1 MMGLKQFVLVLL
13 IALTLA
19 ANTITLVNYQTNI
32 TVGNSVTGAPVLVSS
47 YDRAGNNLVTGANN
61 YLTFY
66 TRVGGNLANAY
77 NVTFTNNPLDAKF
90 KDDGL
95 WVAAIASTTT
105 DLYLLNIPT
114 TGTQFAINQTI
125 NIGVQPTTLTWANN
139 GNKLIVG
146 LSNGTLFIYNL
157 NTTTTQFFQKQ
168 IITNAHTGSVAM
180 VSGQTSRVVSCGA
193 TDTTVDI
200 FNYNTTTNLYRLNQ
214 TLANA
219 VTACTAIDLAQN
231 EQRLA
236 VSESTGSI
244 IIYNDLGGN
253 IFGNATVLINPPT
266 ASVNALRFSFD
277 AAFLVSGSTD
287 GVTRIYTKRDNFVTP
302 INRTISTQ
310 TIGYA
315 QPFNEL
321 ALG

>member
-1 MMGLKQFVLVLL
+1 L
-13 IALTLA
+13 
-19 ANTITLVNYQTNI
+19 YQ
-32 TVGNSVTGAPVLVSS
+32 
-47 YDRAGNNLVTGANN
+47 
-61 YLTFY
+61 
-66 TRVGGNLANAY
+66 
-77 NVTFTNNPLDAKF
+77 
-90 KDDGL
+90 
-95 WVAAIASTTT
+95 
-105 DLYLLNIPT
+105 
-114 TGTQFAINQTI
+114 
-125 NIGVQPTTLTWANN
+125 
-139 GNKLIVG
+139 
-146 LSNGTLFIYNL
+146 
-157 NTTTTQFFQKQ
+157 
-168 IITNAHTGSVAM
+168 
-180 VSGQTSRVVSCGA
+180 
-193 TDTTVDI
+193 
-200 FNYNTTTNLYRLNQ
+200 LNQ